1 MSADL
6 ERVVRNKRA
15 EMKAKAK
22 KMAEFEK
29 DESKS
34 RDTTLAHNVKIEK
47 QKMEA
52 SGKVMQEFK
61 NKK

>member
-1 MSADL
+1 MSEDL
-6 ERVVRNKRA
+6 ERVVRKKRA

-34 RDTTLAHNVKIEK
+34 RDTTLARNVKIEK
-47 QKMEA
+47 QKLAA
-52 SGKVMQEFK
+52 SRKVMQELK
-61 NKK
+61 SKK